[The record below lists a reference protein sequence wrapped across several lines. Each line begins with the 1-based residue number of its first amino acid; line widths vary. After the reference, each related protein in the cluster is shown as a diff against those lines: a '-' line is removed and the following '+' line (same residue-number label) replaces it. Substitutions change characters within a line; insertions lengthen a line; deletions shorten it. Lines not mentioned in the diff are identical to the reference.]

1 MRIMKKLTLIATCV
15 ALLMTSCVNEYNQI
29 TKSGDYTLKYEYAK
43 QCYAQGK
50 YSRAVPLLQEVV
62 TMKKGSTEG
71 EECLYMLAMAE
82 FGMKDY
88 ETASE
93 YFKKYFSSY
102 PKGRYAENAKYYV
115 GESLFQNAPEPRLD
129 QSTTMTAIAA
139 FQEYLDIFPDA
150 HLKSQAT
157 SRLYALLSGRKDVIV
172 VSSVSC
178 IYGMGGPV
186 AMQENIIKIKK
197 GQTLDRNEFLRK
209 LVDALYVRNDIELQ
223 RGNFRVKGETVDIF
237 MAYSDNV
244 LRVTWWD
251 DEIDSIE
258 EVDSM
263 TYHRLA
269 SFETYEIYPA
279 NLFVTTKEQQESA
292 IRMIQDDMVKQEE
305 FFKSIGD

>member
-1 MRIMKKLTLIATCV
+1 MKKSVIIAACA
-15 ALLMTSCVNEYNQI
+15 ALLMTGCANEYNQVYKAA
-29 TKSGDYTLKYEYAK
+29 TPSYKYEYAK
-43 QCYAQGK
+43 QCFAQGK
-50 YSRAVPLLQEVV
+50 YSRAIPLLQDVV

-157 SRLYALLSGRKDVIV
+157 SRLYALQDLLVEKEYKSARLYFDLGTYFGNCTNGGNNYEACIVTAQNALKD
-172 VSSVSC
+172 
-178 IYGMGGPV
+178 YP
-186 AMQENIIKIKK
+186 
-197 GQTLDRNEFLRK
+197 
-209 LVDALYVRNDIELQ
+209 
-223 RGNFRVKGETVDIF
+223 
-237 MAYSDNV
+237 YSN
-244 LRVTWWD
+244 R
-251 DEIDSIE
+251 
-258 EVDSM
+258 
-263 TYHRLA
+263 R
-269 SFETYEIYPA
+269 
-279 NLFVTTKEQQESA
+279 
-292 IRMIQDDMVKQEE
+292 EE
-305 FFKSIGD
+305 FASLVMKSKYELAKMSVESKQLERYQDAEDECYGFINEYPDSKERSLAEKYIEKCKEYEKAHPEDSLEKLAEN

>member
-50 YSRAVPLLQEVV
+50 YSRAVPLLQELV

-71 EECLYMLAMAE
+71 EECLYMLAMSE

-139 FQEYLDIFPDA
+139 FQEYLDIFPNA
-150 HLKSQAT
+150 HLKDQAT
-157 SRLYALLSGRKDVIV
+157 GRLYALQDLLVEKEYKSAHLYFDLGTYFGNCTNGGNNYEACIVTAQNALKD
-172 VSSVSC
+172 
-178 IYGMGGPV
+178 YP
-186 AMQENIIKIKK
+186 
-197 GQTLDRNEFLRK
+197 
-209 LVDALYVRNDIELQ
+209 
-223 RGNFRVKGETVDIF
+223 
-237 MAYSDNV
+237 YSN
-244 LRVTWWD
+244 R
-251 DEIDSIE
+251 
-258 EVDSM
+258 
-263 TYHRLA
+263 R
-269 SFETYEIYPA
+269 
-279 NLFVTTKEQQESA
+279 
-292 IRMIQDDMVKQEE
+292 EE
-305 FFKSIGD
+305 FASLVMKSKYELAKMSVESKQLERYQDAEDECYGFINEYPDSKERSLAEKYIEKCKEYEKAHPEDSLEKLAEN

>member
-50 YSRAVPLLQEVV
+50 YSRVVPLLQELV

-71 EECLYMLAMAE
+71 EECLYMLAMSE

-157 SRLYALLSGRKDVIV
+157 SRLYALQDLLVEKEYKSARLYFDLGTYFGNCTNGGNNYEACIVTAQNALKD
-172 VSSVSC
+172 
-178 IYGMGGPV
+178 YP
-186 AMQENIIKIKK
+186 
-197 GQTLDRNEFLRK
+197 
-209 LVDALYVRNDIELQ
+209 
-223 RGNFRVKGETVDIF
+223 
-237 MAYSDNV
+237 YSN
-244 LRVTWWD
+244 R
-251 DEIDSIE
+251 
-258 EVDSM
+258 
-263 TYHRLA
+263 R
-269 SFETYEIYPA
+269 
-279 NLFVTTKEQQESA
+279 
-292 IRMIQDDMVKQEE
+292 EE
-305 FFKSIGD
+305 FASLVMKSKYELAKMSVESKQLERYQDAEDECYGFINEYPDSKERSLAEKYIEKCKEYEKAHPEDSLEKLADK

>member
-157 SRLYALLSGRKDVIV
+157 SRLYALQDLLVEKEYKSACLYFDLGTYFGNCTNGGNNYEACIVTAQNALKD
-172 VSSVSC
+172 
-178 IYGMGGPV
+178 YP
-186 AMQENIIKIKK
+186 
-197 GQTLDRNEFLRK
+197 
-209 LVDALYVRNDIELQ
+209 
-223 RGNFRVKGETVDIF
+223 
-237 MAYSDNV
+237 YSN
-244 LRVTWWD
+244 R
-251 DEIDSIE
+251 
-258 EVDSM
+258 
-263 TYHRLA
+263 R
-269 SFETYEIYPA
+269 
-279 NLFVTTKEQQESA
+279 
-292 IRMIQDDMVKQEE
+292 EE
-305 FFKSIGD
+305 FASLVMKSKYELAKMSVESKQLERYQDAEDECYGFINEYPDSKERSLAEKYIEKCKEYEKAHPEDSHEKLAEN

>member
-1 MRIMKKLTLIATCV
+1 MTIMKKLTLIATCV

-50 YSRAVPLLQEVV
+50 YSRAVPLLQELV

-157 SRLYALLSGRKDVIV
+157 SRLYALQDLLVEKEYKSAHLYFDLGTYFGNCTNGGNNYEACIVTAQNALKD
-172 VSSVSC
+172 
-178 IYGMGGPV
+178 YP
-186 AMQENIIKIKK
+186 
-197 GQTLDRNEFLRK
+197 
-209 LVDALYVRNDIELQ
+209 
-223 RGNFRVKGETVDIF
+223 
-237 MAYSDNV
+237 YSN
-244 LRVTWWD
+244 R
-251 DEIDSIE
+251 
-258 EVDSM
+258 
-263 TYHRLA
+263 R
-269 SFETYEIYPA
+269 
-279 NLFVTTKEQQESA
+279 
-292 IRMIQDDMVKQEE
+292 EE
-305 FFKSIGD
+305 FASLVMKSKYELAKMSVESKQLERYQDAEDECYGFINEYPDSKERTLAEKYIEKCKEYEKAHPEDSLEKLAEN

>member
-1 MRIMKKLTLIATCV
+1 MRIMKKLTLIASCV

-129 QSTTMTAIAA
+129 QSTTMTAMAA

-150 HLKSQAT
+150 HLKSEAT
-157 SRLYALLSGRKDVIV
+157 NRLYALQDLLVEKEYKSARLYFDLGTYFGNCTNGGNNYEACIVTAQNALKD
-172 VSSVSC
+172 
-178 IYGMGGPV
+178 YP
-186 AMQENIIKIKK
+186 
-197 GQTLDRNEFLRK
+197 
-209 LVDALYVRNDIELQ
+209 
-223 RGNFRVKGETVDIF
+223 
-237 MAYSDNV
+237 YSN
-244 LRVTWWD
+244 R
-251 DEIDSIE
+251 
-258 EVDSM
+258 
-263 TYHRLA
+263 R
-269 SFETYEIYPA
+269 
-279 NLFVTTKEQQESA
+279 
-292 IRMIQDDMVKQEE
+292 EE
-305 FFKSIGD
+305 FASLVMKSKYELAKMSVESKQLERYQDAEDECYGFINEYPDSKERSLAEKYIEKCKEYEKAHPEDSLEKLAEN

>member
-157 SRLYALLSGRKDVIV
+157 SRLYALQDLLVEKEYKSARLYFDLGTYFGNCTNGGNNYEACIVTAQNALKD
-172 VSSVSC
+172 
-178 IYGMGGPV
+178 YP
-186 AMQENIIKIKK
+186 
-197 GQTLDRNEFLRK
+197 
-209 LVDALYVRNDIELQ
+209 
-223 RGNFRVKGETVDIF
+223 
-237 MAYSDNV
+237 YSN
-244 LRVTWWD
+244 R
-251 DEIDSIE
+251 
-258 EVDSM
+258 
-263 TYHRLA
+263 R
-269 SFETYEIYPA
+269 
-279 NLFVTTKEQQESA
+279 
-292 IRMIQDDMVKQEE
+292 EE
-305 FFKSIGD
+305 FASLVMKSKYELAKMSVESKQLERYQDAEDECYGFINEYPDSKERSLAEKYIEKCKEYEKAHPEGSLEKLAEN

>member
-50 YSRAVPLLQEVV
+50 YSRAVPLLQELV

-71 EECLYMLAMAE
+71 EECLYMLAMSE

-102 PKGRYAENAKYYV
+102 PKGRYAENAKYFV

-157 SRLYALLSGRKDVIV
+157 SRLYALQDLLVEKEYKSARLYFDLGTYFGNCTNGGNNYEACIVTAQNALKD
-172 VSSVSC
+172 
-178 IYGMGGPV
+178 YP
-186 AMQENIIKIKK
+186 
-197 GQTLDRNEFLRK
+197 
-209 LVDALYVRNDIELQ
+209 
-223 RGNFRVKGETVDIF
+223 
-237 MAYSDNV
+237 YSN
-244 LRVTWWD
+244 R
-251 DEIDSIE
+251 
-258 EVDSM
+258 
-263 TYHRLA
+263 R
-269 SFETYEIYPA
+269 
-279 NLFVTTKEQQESA
+279 
-292 IRMIQDDMVKQEE
+292 EE
-305 FFKSIGD
+305 FASLVMKSKYELAKMSVESKQLERYQDAEDECYGFINEYPDSKERSLAEKYIEKCKEYEKAHPEDSLEKLAEN

>member
-157 SRLYALLSGRKDVIV
+157 SRLYALQDLLVEKEYKSARLYFDLGTYFGNCTNGGNNYEACIVTAQNALKD
-172 VSSVSC
+172 
-178 IYGMGGPV
+178 YP
-186 AMQENIIKIKK
+186 
-197 GQTLDRNEFLRK
+197 
-209 LVDALYVRNDIELQ
+209 
-223 RGNFRVKGETVDIF
+223 
-237 MAYSDNV
+237 YSN
-244 LRVTWWD
+244 R
-251 DEIDSIE
+251 
-258 EVDSM
+258 
-263 TYHRLA
+263 R
-269 SFETYEIYPA
+269 
-279 NLFVTTKEQQESA
+279 
-292 IRMIQDDMVKQEE
+292 EE
-305 FFKSIGD
+305 FASLVMKSKYELAKMSVESKQLERYQDAEDECYGFINEYPDSKERSLAEKYIEKCKEYEKAHPEDSLEKLSEN

>member
-157 SRLYALLSGRKDVIV
+157 SRLYALQDLLVEKEYKSARLYFDLGTYFGNCTNGGLFYEACIVTAQNALKD
-172 VSSVSC
+172 
-178 IYGMGGPV
+178 YP
-186 AMQENIIKIKK
+186 
-197 GQTLDRNEFLRK
+197 
-209 LVDALYVRNDIELQ
+209 
-223 RGNFRVKGETVDIF
+223 
-237 MAYSDNV
+237 YSN
-244 LRVTWWD
+244 R
-251 DEIDSIE
+251 
-258 EVDSM
+258 
-263 TYHRLA
+263 R
-269 SFETYEIYPA
+269 
-279 NLFVTTKEQQESA
+279 
-292 IRMIQDDMVKQEE
+292 EE
-305 FFKSIGD
+305 FASLVMKSKYELAKMSVESKQLERYQDAEDECYGFINEYPDSKERSLAEKYIEKCKEYEKAHPEDSLEKLAEN

>member
-1 MRIMKKLTLIATCV
+1 MRIMKKLTLIASCV

-50 YSRAVPLLQEVV
+50 YSRVVPLLQELV

-157 SRLYALLSGRKDVIV
+157 SRLYALQDLLVEKEYKSAHLYFDLGTYFGNCTNGGNNYEACIVTAQNALKD
-172 VSSVSC
+172 
-178 IYGMGGPV
+178 YP
-186 AMQENIIKIKK
+186 
-197 GQTLDRNEFLRK
+197 
-209 LVDALYVRNDIELQ
+209 
-223 RGNFRVKGETVDIF
+223 
-237 MAYSDNV
+237 YSN
-244 LRVTWWD
+244 R
-251 DEIDSIE
+251 
-258 EVDSM
+258 
-263 TYHRLA
+263 R
-269 SFETYEIYPA
+269 
-279 NLFVTTKEQQESA
+279 
-292 IRMIQDDMVKQEE
+292 EE
-305 FFKSIGD
+305 FASLVMKSKYELAKMSVESKQLERYQDAEDECYGFINEYPDSKERSLAEKYIEKCKEYEKAHPEDSLEKLSEN

>member
-1 MRIMKKLTLIATCV
+1 MRIMKKLTLIASCV

-50 YSRAVPLLQEVV
+50 YSRAVPLLQELV

-150 HLKSQAT
+150 HLKAQAT
-157 SRLYALLSGRKDVIV
+157 GRLYALQDLLVEKEYKSARLYFDLGTYFGNCTNGGNNYEACIVTAQNALKD
-172 VSSVSC
+172 
-178 IYGMGGPV
+178 YP
-186 AMQENIIKIKK
+186 
-197 GQTLDRNEFLRK
+197 
-209 LVDALYVRNDIELQ
+209 
-223 RGNFRVKGETVDIF
+223 
-237 MAYSDNV
+237 YSN
-244 LRVTWWD
+244 R
-251 DEIDSIE
+251 
-258 EVDSM
+258 
-263 TYHRLA
+263 R
-269 SFETYEIYPA
+269 
-279 NLFVTTKEQQESA
+279 
-292 IRMIQDDMVKQEE
+292 EE
-305 FFKSIGD
+305 FASLVMKSKYELAKMSVESKQLERYQDAEDECYGFINEYPDSKERTLAEKYIEKCKEYEKAHPEDSLEKLADK

>member
-1 MRIMKKLTLIATCV
+1 MRIMKKLTLIASCV

-50 YSRAVPLLQEVV
+50 YSRVVPLLQELV

-71 EECLYMLAMAE
+71 EECLYMLAMSE

-139 FQEYLDIFPDA
+139 FQEYLDIFPNA
-150 HLKSQAT
+150 HLKDQAT
-157 SRLYALLSGRKDVIV
+157 GRLYALQDLLVEKEYKSAHLYFDLGTYFGNCTNGGNNYEACIVTAQNALKD
-172 VSSVSC
+172 
-178 IYGMGGPV
+178 YP
-186 AMQENIIKIKK
+186 
-197 GQTLDRNEFLRK
+197 
-209 LVDALYVRNDIELQ
+209 
-223 RGNFRVKGETVDIF
+223 
-237 MAYSDNV
+237 YSN
-244 LRVTWWD
+244 R
-251 DEIDSIE
+251 
-258 EVDSM
+258 
-263 TYHRLA
+263 R
-269 SFETYEIYPA
+269 
-279 NLFVTTKEQQESA
+279 
-292 IRMIQDDMVKQEE
+292 EE
-305 FFKSIGD
+305 FASLVMKSKYELAKMSVESKQLERYQDAEDECYGFINEYPDSKERSLAEKYIEKCKEYEKAHPEDSLEKLAEN

>member
-1 MRIMKKLTLIATCV
+1 MRIMKKLTLIASCV

-50 YSRAVPLLQEVV
+50 YSRVVPLLQELV

-139 FQEYLDIFPDA
+139 FQEYLDIFPNA
-150 HLKSQAT
+150 HLKDQAT
-157 SRLYALLSGRKDVIV
+157 GRLYALQDLLVEKEYKSARLYFDLGTYFGNCTNGGNNYEACIVTAQNALKD
-172 VSSVSC
+172 
-178 IYGMGGPV
+178 YP
-186 AMQENIIKIKK
+186 
-197 GQTLDRNEFLRK
+197 
-209 LVDALYVRNDIELQ
+209 
-223 RGNFRVKGETVDIF
+223 
-237 MAYSDNV
+237 YSN
-244 LRVTWWD
+244 R
-251 DEIDSIE
+251 
-258 EVDSM
+258 
-263 TYHRLA
+263 R
-269 SFETYEIYPA
+269 
-279 NLFVTTKEQQESA
+279 
-292 IRMIQDDMVKQEE
+292 EE
-305 FFKSIGD
+305 FASLVMKSKYELAKMSVESKQLERYQDAEDECYGFINEYPDSKERSLAEKYIEKCKEYEKAHPEDSLEKLAEN

>member
-1 MRIMKKLTLIATCV
+1 MRIMKKLTLIASCV

-50 YSRAVPLLQEVV
+50 YSRVVPLLQELV
-62 TMKKGSTEG
+62 TMKKGSAEG

-139 FQEYLDIFPDA
+139 FQEYLDIFPNA
-150 HLKSQAT
+150 HLKDQAT
-157 SRLYALLSGRKDVIV
+157 SRLYALQDLLVEKEYKSAHLYFDLGTYFGNCTNGGNNYEACIVTAQNALKD
-172 VSSVSC
+172 
-178 IYGMGGPV
+178 YP
-186 AMQENIIKIKK
+186 
-197 GQTLDRNEFLRK
+197 
-209 LVDALYVRNDIELQ
+209 
-223 RGNFRVKGETVDIF
+223 
-237 MAYSDNV
+237 YSN
-244 LRVTWWD
+244 R
-251 DEIDSIE
+251 
-258 EVDSM
+258 
-263 TYHRLA
+263 R
-269 SFETYEIYPA
+269 
-279 NLFVTTKEQQESA
+279 
-292 IRMIQDDMVKQEE
+292 EE
-305 FFKSIGD
+305 FASLVMKSKYELAKMSVESKQLERYQDAEDECYGFINEYPDSKERTLAEKYIEKCKEYEKAHPEDSLEKLTDK

>member
-157 SRLYALLSGRKDVIV
+157 SRLYALQDLLVEKEYKSARLYFDLGTYFGNCTTGGNNYEACIVTAQNALKD
-172 VSSVSC
+172 
-178 IYGMGGPV
+178 YP
-186 AMQENIIKIKK
+186 
-197 GQTLDRNEFLRK
+197 
-209 LVDALYVRNDIELQ
+209 
-223 RGNFRVKGETVDIF
+223 
-237 MAYSDNV
+237 YSN
-244 LRVTWWD
+244 R
-251 DEIDSIE
+251 
-258 EVDSM
+258 
-263 TYHRLA
+263 R
-269 SFETYEIYPA
+269 
-279 NLFVTTKEQQESA
+279 
-292 IRMIQDDMVKQEE
+292 EE
-305 FFKSIGD
+305 FASLVMKSKYELAKMSVESKQLERYQDAEDECYGFINEYPDSKERSLAEKYIEKCKEYEKAHPEDSLEKLAEN

>member
-1 MRIMKKLTLIATCV
+1 MHLKMRIMKKLTLIASCV

-50 YSRAVPLLQEVV
+50 FSRAVPLLQELV

-71 EECLYMLAMAE
+71 EECLYMLAMSE

-157 SRLYALLSGRKDVIV
+157 NRLYALQDLLVEKEYKSARLYFDLGTYFGNCTNGGNNYEACIVTSQNALKD
-172 VSSVSC
+172 
-178 IYGMGGPV
+178 YP
-186 AMQENIIKIKK
+186 
-197 GQTLDRNEFLRK
+197 
-209 LVDALYVRNDIELQ
+209 
-223 RGNFRVKGETVDIF
+223 
-237 MAYSDNV
+237 YSN
-244 LRVTWWD
+244 R
-251 DEIDSIE
+251 
-258 EVDSM
+258 
-263 TYHRLA
+263 R
-269 SFETYEIYPA
+269 
-279 NLFVTTKEQQESA
+279 
-292 IRMIQDDMVKQEE
+292 EE
-305 FFKSIGD
+305 FASLVMKSKYELAKMSVESKQLERYQDAEDECYGFINEYPDSKERSLAEKYIEKCKEYEKAHPEDSLEKLAGN

>member
-43 QCYAQGK
+43 QCFAQGK

-157 SRLYALLSGRKDVIV
+157 SRLYALQDLLVEKEYKSARLYFDLGTYFGNCTNGGNNYEACIVTAQNALKD
-172 VSSVSC
+172 
-178 IYGMGGPV
+178 YP
-186 AMQENIIKIKK
+186 
-197 GQTLDRNEFLRK
+197 
-209 LVDALYVRNDIELQ
+209 
-223 RGNFRVKGETVDIF
+223 
-237 MAYSDNV
+237 YSN
-244 LRVTWWD
+244 R
-251 DEIDSIE
+251 
-258 EVDSM
+258 
-263 TYHRLA
+263 R
-269 SFETYEIYPA
+269 
-279 NLFVTTKEQQESA
+279 
-292 IRMIQDDMVKQEE
+292 EE
-305 FFKSIGD
+305 FASLVMKSKYELAKMSVESKQLERYQDAEDECYGFINEYPDSKERSLAEKYIEKCKEYEKAHPEDSLEKLAEN

>member
-50 YSRAVPLLQEVV
+50 YSRAVPLLQELV

-71 EECLYMLAMAE
+71 EECLYMLAMSE

-157 SRLYALLSGRKDVIV
+157 SRLYALQDLLVEKEYKSACLYFGLGTYFGNCTNGGNNYEACIVTAQNALKD
-172 VSSVSC
+172 
-178 IYGMGGPV
+178 YP
-186 AMQENIIKIKK
+186 
-197 GQTLDRNEFLRK
+197 
-209 LVDALYVRNDIELQ
+209 
-223 RGNFRVKGETVDIF
+223 
-237 MAYSDNV
+237 YSN
-244 LRVTWWD
+244 R
-251 DEIDSIE
+251 
-258 EVDSM
+258 
-263 TYHRLA
+263 R
-269 SFETYEIYPA
+269 
-279 NLFVTTKEQQESA
+279 
-292 IRMIQDDMVKQEE
+292 EE
-305 FFKSIGD
+305 FASLVMKSKYELAKMSVESKQLERYQDAEDECYGFINEYPDSKERSLAEKYIEKCKEYEKAHPEDSLEKLSEN

>member
-1 MRIMKKLTLIATCV
+1 MRIMKKLTLIASCV

-50 YSRAVPLLQEVV
+50 YSRVVPLLQELV

-139 FQEYLDIFPDA
+139 FQEYLDIFPNA
-150 HLKSQAT
+150 HLKDQAT
-157 SRLYALLSGRKDVIV
+157 GRLYALQDLLVEKEYKSAHLYFDLGTYFGNCTNGGNNYEACIVTAQNALKDYPYSNKREEFATLIMK
-172 VSSVSC
+172 SKYELAKMSVESKQLERYQDAEDEC
-178 IYGMGGPV
+178 YGFINEYPDSKER
-186 AMQENIIKIKK
+186 ATAEKYIEKCKAFEK
-197 GQTLDRNEFLRK
+197 AHPEDTLDK
-209 LVDALYVRNDIELQ
+209 LA
-223 RGNFRVKGETVDIF
+223 G
-237 MAYSDNV
+237 DN
-244 LRVTWWD
+244 
-251 DEIDSIE
+251 
-258 EVDSM
+258 
-263 TYHRLA
+263 
-269 SFETYEIYPA
+269 
-279 NLFVTTKEQQESA
+279 K
-292 IRMIQDDMVKQEE
+292 
-305 FFKSIGD
+305 

>member
-50 YSRAVPLLQEVV
+50 YSRAVPLLQELV

-71 EECLYMLAMAE
+71 EECLYMLAMSE
-82 FGMKDY
+82 LGMKDY

-157 SRLYALLSGRKDVIV
+157 SRLYALQDLLVEKEYKSARLYFDLGTYFGNCTNGGNNYEACIVTAQNALKD
-172 VSSVSC
+172 
-178 IYGMGGPV
+178 YP
-186 AMQENIIKIKK
+186 
-197 GQTLDRNEFLRK
+197 
-209 LVDALYVRNDIELQ
+209 
-223 RGNFRVKGETVDIF
+223 
-237 MAYSDNV
+237 YSN
-244 LRVTWWD
+244 R
-251 DEIDSIE
+251 
-258 EVDSM
+258 
-263 TYHRLA
+263 R
-269 SFETYEIYPA
+269 
-279 NLFVTTKEQQESA
+279 
-292 IRMIQDDMVKQEE
+292 EE
-305 FFKSIGD
+305 FASLVMKSKYELAKMSVESKQLERYQDAEDECYGFINEYPDSKERSLAEKYIEKCKEYEKAHPEDSLEKLAEN

>member
-50 YSRAVPLLQEVV
+50 FSRAVPLLQELV

-102 PKGRYAENAKYYV
+102 PKGRYAENAKYFV

-157 SRLYALLSGRKDVIV
+157 SRLYALQDLLVEKEYKSARLYFDLGTYFGNCTNGGNNYEACIVTAQNALKD
-172 VSSVSC
+172 
-178 IYGMGGPV
+178 YP
-186 AMQENIIKIKK
+186 
-197 GQTLDRNEFLRK
+197 
-209 LVDALYVRNDIELQ
+209 
-223 RGNFRVKGETVDIF
+223 
-237 MAYSDNV
+237 YSN
-244 LRVTWWD
+244 R
-251 DEIDSIE
+251 
-258 EVDSM
+258 
-263 TYHRLA
+263 R
-269 SFETYEIYPA
+269 
-279 NLFVTTKEQQESA
+279 
-292 IRMIQDDMVKQEE
+292 EE
-305 FFKSIGD
+305 FASLVMKSKYELAKMSVESKQLERYQDAEDECYGFINEYPDSKERSLAEKYIEKCKEYEKAHPEDSLEKLSEN

>member
-1 MRIMKKLTLIATCV
+1 MRIMKKLTLIASCV

-50 YSRAVPLLQEVV
+50 YSRVVPLLQELV

-139 FQEYLDIFPDA
+139 FQEYLDIFPNA
-150 HLKSQAT
+150 HLKDQAT
-157 SRLYALLSGRKDVIV
+157 SRLYALQDLLVEKEYKSAHLYFDLGTYFGNCTNGGNNYEACIVTAQNALKD
-172 VSSVSC
+172 
-178 IYGMGGPV
+178 YP
-186 AMQENIIKIKK
+186 
-197 GQTLDRNEFLRK
+197 
-209 LVDALYVRNDIELQ
+209 
-223 RGNFRVKGETVDIF
+223 
-237 MAYSDNV
+237 YSN
-244 LRVTWWD
+244 R
-251 DEIDSIE
+251 
-258 EVDSM
+258 
-263 TYHRLA
+263 R
-269 SFETYEIYPA
+269 
-279 NLFVTTKEQQESA
+279 
-292 IRMIQDDMVKQEE
+292 EE
-305 FFKSIGD
+305 FASLVMKSKYELAKMSVESKQLERYQDAEDECYGFINEYPDSKERSLAEKFIEKCKEYEKAHPEDSLEKLAEN

>member
-50 YSRAVPLLQEVV
+50 YSRAVPLLQELV

-157 SRLYALLSGRKDVIV
+157 SRLYALQDLLVEKEYKSARLYFDLGTYFGNCTNGGNNYEACIVTAQNALKD
-172 VSSVSC
+172 
-178 IYGMGGPV
+178 YP
-186 AMQENIIKIKK
+186 
-197 GQTLDRNEFLRK
+197 
-209 LVDALYVRNDIELQ
+209 
-223 RGNFRVKGETVDIF
+223 
-237 MAYSDNV
+237 YSN
-244 LRVTWWD
+244 R
-251 DEIDSIE
+251 
-258 EVDSM
+258 
-263 TYHRLA
+263 R
-269 SFETYEIYPA
+269 
-279 NLFVTTKEQQESA
+279 
-292 IRMIQDDMVKQEE
+292 EE
-305 FFKSIGD
+305 FASLVMKSKYELAKMSVESKQLERYQDAEDECYGFINEYPDSKERATAEKFIAKCKEFEKAHPEDSYSKLENK

>member
-1 MRIMKKLTLIATCV
+1 MRIMKKLTLIASCV

-50 YSRAVPLLQEVV
+50 YSRVVPLLQELV

-71 EECLYMLAMAE
+71 EECLYMLAIAE

-139 FQEYLDIFPDA
+139 FQEYLDIFPNA
-150 HLKSQAT
+150 HLKDQAT
-157 SRLYALLSGRKDVIV
+157 GRLYALQDLLVEKEYKSAHLYFDLGTYFGNCTNGGNNYEACIVTAQNALKD
-172 VSSVSC
+172 
-178 IYGMGGPV
+178 YP
-186 AMQENIIKIKK
+186 
-197 GQTLDRNEFLRK
+197 
-209 LVDALYVRNDIELQ
+209 
-223 RGNFRVKGETVDIF
+223 
-237 MAYSDNV
+237 YSN
-244 LRVTWWD
+244 R
-251 DEIDSIE
+251 
-258 EVDSM
+258 
-263 TYHRLA
+263 R
-269 SFETYEIYPA
+269 
-279 NLFVTTKEQQESA
+279 
-292 IRMIQDDMVKQEE
+292 EE
-305 FFKSIGD
+305 FASLVMKSKYELAKMSVESKQLERYQDAEDECYGFINEYPDSKERTLAEKYIEKCKEYEKAHPEDSLEKLADK

>member
-50 YSRAVPLLQEVV
+50 YSRAVPLLQELV

-71 EECLYMLAMAE
+71 EECLYMLAMSE

-157 SRLYALLSGRKDVIV
+157 SRLYALQDLLVEKEYKSARLYFDLGTYFGNCTNGGNNYEACIVTAQNALKD
-172 VSSVSC
+172 
-178 IYGMGGPV
+178 YP
-186 AMQENIIKIKK
+186 
-197 GQTLDRNEFLRK
+197 
-209 LVDALYVRNDIELQ
+209 
-223 RGNFRVKGETVDIF
+223 
-237 MAYSDNV
+237 YSN
-244 LRVTWWD
+244 R
-251 DEIDSIE
+251 
-258 EVDSM
+258 
-263 TYHRLA
+263 R
-269 SFETYEIYPA
+269 
-279 NLFVTTKEQQESA
+279 
-292 IRMIQDDMVKQEE
+292 EE
-305 FFKSIGD
+305 FASLVMKSKYELAKMSVESKQLERYQDAEDECYGFINEYPDSKERSLAEKYIEKCKVYEKAHPEDSLEKLAEN

>member
-50 YSRAVPLLQEVV
+50 YSRAVPLLQELV

-157 SRLYALLSGRKDVIV
+157 SRLYALQDLLVEKEYKSACLYFDLGTYFGNCTNGGNNYEACIVTAQNALKD
-172 VSSVSC
+172 
-178 IYGMGGPV
+178 YP
-186 AMQENIIKIKK
+186 
-197 GQTLDRNEFLRK
+197 
-209 LVDALYVRNDIELQ
+209 
-223 RGNFRVKGETVDIF
+223 
-237 MAYSDNV
+237 YSN
-244 LRVTWWD
+244 R
-251 DEIDSIE
+251 
-258 EVDSM
+258 
-263 TYHRLA
+263 R
-269 SFETYEIYPA
+269 
-279 NLFVTTKEQQESA
+279 
-292 IRMIQDDMVKQEE
+292 EE
-305 FFKSIGD
+305 FASLVMKSKYELAKMSVESKQLERYQDAEDECYGFINEYPDSKERSLAEKYIEKCKEYEKAHPEDSLEKLAEN

>member
-1 MRIMKKLTLIATCV
+1 MHLKMRIMKKLTLIASCV

-50 YSRAVPLLQEVV
+50 YSRVVPLLQELV

-139 FQEYLDIFPDA
+139 FQEYLDIFPNA
-150 HLKSQAT
+150 HLKDQAT
-157 SRLYALLSGRKDVIV
+157 GRLYALQDLLVEKEYKSARLYFDLGTYFGNCTNGGNNYEACIVTAQNALKD
-172 VSSVSC
+172 
-178 IYGMGGPV
+178 YP
-186 AMQENIIKIKK
+186 
-197 GQTLDRNEFLRK
+197 
-209 LVDALYVRNDIELQ
+209 
-223 RGNFRVKGETVDIF
+223 
-237 MAYSDNV
+237 YSN
-244 LRVTWWD
+244 R
-251 DEIDSIE
+251 
-258 EVDSM
+258 
-263 TYHRLA
+263 R
-269 SFETYEIYPA
+269 
-279 NLFVTTKEQQESA
+279 
-292 IRMIQDDMVKQEE
+292 EE
-305 FFKSIGD
+305 FASLVMKSKYELAKMSVESKQLERYQDAEDECYGFINEYPDSKERSLAEKYIEKCKEYEKAHPEDSLEKLADK

>member
-15 ALLMTSCVNEYNQI
+15 ALLMSSCVNEYNQI

-50 YSRAVPLLQEVV
+50 YSRAVPLLQELV

-71 EECLYMLAMAE
+71 EECLYMLAMSE

-157 SRLYALLSGRKDVIV
+157 SRLYTLQDLLVEKEYKSACLYFDLGTYFGNCTNGGNNYEACIVTAQNALKD
-172 VSSVSC
+172 
-178 IYGMGGPV
+178 YP
-186 AMQENIIKIKK
+186 
-197 GQTLDRNEFLRK
+197 
-209 LVDALYVRNDIELQ
+209 
-223 RGNFRVKGETVDIF
+223 
-237 MAYSDNV
+237 YSN
-244 LRVTWWD
+244 R
-251 DEIDSIE
+251 
-258 EVDSM
+258 
-263 TYHRLA
+263 R
-269 SFETYEIYPA
+269 
-279 NLFVTTKEQQESA
+279 
-292 IRMIQDDMVKQEE
+292 EE
-305 FFKSIGD
+305 FASLVMKSKYELAKMSVESKQLERYQDAEDECYGFINEYPDSKERSLAEKYIEKCKEYEKAHPEDSLEKLAEN

>member
-50 YSRAVPLLQEVV
+50 YSRAVPLLQELV

-102 PKGRYAENAKYYV
+102 PKGRYVENAKYYV

-157 SRLYALLSGRKDVIV
+157 SRLYALQDLLVEKEYKSACLYFDLGTYFGNCTNGGNNYEACIVTAQNALKD
-172 VSSVSC
+172 
-178 IYGMGGPV
+178 YP
-186 AMQENIIKIKK
+186 
-197 GQTLDRNEFLRK
+197 
-209 LVDALYVRNDIELQ
+209 
-223 RGNFRVKGETVDIF
+223 
-237 MAYSDNV
+237 YSN
-244 LRVTWWD
+244 R
-251 DEIDSIE
+251 
-258 EVDSM
+258 
-263 TYHRLA
+263 R
-269 SFETYEIYPA
+269 
-279 NLFVTTKEQQESA
+279 
-292 IRMIQDDMVKQEE
+292 EE
-305 FFKSIGD
+305 FASLVMKSKYELAKMSVESKQLERYQDAEDECYGFINEYPDSKERSLAEKYIEKCKEYEKAHPEDSLEKLAEN